1 MDVEHSKQRFTEFL
15 LNDHSAQGKVQNGE
29 VGVCHVGE
37 KRKICFTMR
46 SVFSSSSFC
55 LTFSSC
61 NKSTGEIGICCEEGN
76 VGVVYNNNNGDIID
90 QRSGIGAKV
99 KVEERESANCIC
111 AND

>member
-1 MDVEHSKQRFTEFL
+1 M
-15 LNDHSAQGKVQNGE
+15 
-29 VGVCHVGE
+29 GE

-76 VGVVYNNNNGDIID
+76 VGVVYNNNNGAID

>member
-37 KRKICFTMR
+37 KRKICVTMR

-55 LTFSSC
+55 LTFSSF

-76 VGVVYNNNNGDIID
+76 VGVVYNNNNGDID